1 MMKVGSKYICYLWI
15 AIEPESHQILAQN
28 ITQERNMF
36 VAERFLSGVVR
47 DYGKH
52 VSRIY

>member
-28 ITQERNMF
+28 ITQERNMLI
-36 VAERFLSGVVR
+36 AERFLSGVVR